1 MLILKQRQKRVGQDK
16 PSKTFKVS
24 ACVRPTNITLAK
36 TNHMGKPN
44 RVGKPPPMGVGKR
57 EQAFAEQ

>member
-1 MLILKQRQKRVGQDK
+1 M
-16 PSKTFKVS
+16 P

-44 RVGKPPPMGVGKR
+44 RVGKPPSSMGRGKR

>member
-1 MLILKQRQKRVGQDK
+1 MY
-16 PSKTFKVS
+16 
-24 ACVRPTNITLAK
+24 ACVGPTNITLAK

-44 RVGKPPPMGVGKR
+44 RVGKPPSSMGRGKR